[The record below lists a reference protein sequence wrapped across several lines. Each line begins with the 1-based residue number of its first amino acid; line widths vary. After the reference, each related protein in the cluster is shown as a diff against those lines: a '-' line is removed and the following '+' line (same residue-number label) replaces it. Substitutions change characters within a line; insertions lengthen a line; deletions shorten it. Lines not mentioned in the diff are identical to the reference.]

1 MEYLCW
7 NFHINKKLRTVSRIS
22 LLSAMDELKC
32 KISSQW
38 TSISV
43 VVAVGGETETNE
55 KLWRI
60 KYLNPDNKPFL
71 KCYSNI
77 LSTTVR

>member
-1 MEYLCW
+1 MLCW
-7 NFHINKKLRTVSRIS
+7 IFDINKRLRIMSRIS
-22 LLSAMDELKC
+22 LLLAMDELKC

-43 VVAVGGETETNE
+43 VVAVGGEIDANE

-60 KYLNPDNKPFL
+60 KYLNADNKPGW
-71 KCYSNI
+71 KCYNNI
-77 LSTTVR
+77 LYTTVRY